1 MKCEEKDLILNL
13 NNTFIM
19 QPYERLILDA
29 IEGNQAS
36 FNHKEEL
43 EVAWAWVDPIL
54 ENWRENKTPLYFNPA
69 GSFGPKESFELIKKD
84 GYEWHNF

>member
-1 MKCEEKDLILNL
+1 EEKNLILNL
-13 NNTFIM
+13 NNASIM

-43 EVAWAWVDPIL
+43 EAAWTWVDSIL
-54 ENWRENKTPLYFNPA
+54 ENWKANKTPLYSYLA
-69 GSFGPKESFELIKKD
+69 GSWGPREVFELVKKE
-84 GYEWHNF
+84 GHEWHNF